1 MKSKQ
6 IQEFKKTE
14 IGRIPVEWE
23 VNKIENF
30 LLPEK
35 GSIKIGPF
43 GSQIKREFFVPDG
56 IKVYGQENIFKNNF
70 SLGSRYITNERFE
83 MLSSCELKPNDLIIS
98 MMGTIGFIVIVPKNI
113 QKVDNGGRPRYLL
126 EGEAK
131 VIL

>member
-35 GSIKIGPF
+35 GSIRPIIRPPIRAPGKDPKPPITAAANALIPRRPVIGSTEPFAENSIPAIPAKIPAIT
-43 GSQIKREFFVPDG
+43 QVKDCTLLTG
-56 IKVYGQENIFKNNF
+56 IP
-70 SLGSRYITNERFE
+70 T
-83 MLSSCELKPNDLIIS
+83 
-98 MMGTIGFIVIVPKNI
+98 
-113 QKVDNGGRPRYLL
+113 
-126 EGEAK
+126 
-131 VIL
+131 